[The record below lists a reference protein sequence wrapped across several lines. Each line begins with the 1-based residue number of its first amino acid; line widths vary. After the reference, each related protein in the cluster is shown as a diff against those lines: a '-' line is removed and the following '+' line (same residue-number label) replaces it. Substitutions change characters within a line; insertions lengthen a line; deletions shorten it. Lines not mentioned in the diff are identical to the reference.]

1 MRKLTVIFAL
11 FLLGSLV
18 FVNPLYMQEPDERPY
33 RPKPTPV
40 PTEAAFSPQI
50 VGGTLASTGEFPW
63 QVALVSATNSNPY
76 DGQFCGGSLIAP
88 QWVLTAAHCVFD
100 IDGIMTPG
108 EIDVVAGIIKLSSG
122 PTNGGT
128 GQRLDVAEV
137 IPHPNYNEATTDS
150 DLALLRLAAPA
161 SLNSNVAV
169 IGLAGPADAAL
180 YAPGVTA
187 TVTGWGNTLGQPT
200 PGGTSYPDDLYKVS
214 VPIVSN
220 TTCNAPGSYG
230 GAVTDNMFCAGLAA
244 GGKDSCQGD
253 SGGPLIVPN
262 GGGWLQAGIVS
273 WGTGCAQPN
282 YYGVYTRV
290 WNFKTWIDVQIG
302 NITFSDFVY
311 LPAVLK
317 PGQVVTCT
325 PSPAGESNNVSDAL
339 TVCSGQSVHGQV
351 SDSDWDDVY
360 KITAVAN
367 QTLTLSMSGTG
378 VGGPGDA
385 DLNLYL
391 PGTTNIS
398 TASPYAYS
406 NQYGNNEN
414 IQKVLP
420 QSGVWYIDVLDF
432 KDGDGGTNYALFIT
446 LTGP

>member
-1 MRKLTVIFAL
+1 MKKLFVIFAL

-63 QVALVSATNSNPY
+63 QVALIYATNSNPY
-76 DGQFCGGSLIAP
+76 DGQFCGGSLIAS
-88 QWVLTAAHCVFD
+88 QWVLTAAHCVVES
-100 IDGIMTPG
+100 GVVYPPG
-108 EIDVVAGIIKLSSG
+108 AIDVVAGITKLSSG

-128 GQRLDVAEV
+128 GQRLDVAEI
-137 IPHPNYNEATTDS
+137 IPHPNYNEVTVDS
-150 DLALLRLAAPA
+150 DLALLRLSTPA
-161 SLNSNVAV
+161 TLNSTVSV
-169 IGLAGPADAAL
+169 IGLVDPENANLAN
-180 YAPGVTA
+180 PGVTA
-187 TVTGWGNTLGQPT
+187 TISGWGDITGNDN
-200 PGGTSYPDDLYKVS
+200 YPDDLFKVS
-214 VPIVSN
+214 VPIVSDA
-220 TTCNAPGSYG
+220 TCNAPASYNG
-230 GAVTDNMFCAGLAA
+230 EVTNNMFCAGLAA

-253 SGGPLIVPN
+253 SGGPLIVPS
-262 GGGWLQAGIVS
+262 GGGWLQAGVVS
-273 WGTGCAQPN
+273 WGIGCAQPDK
-282 YYGVYTRV
+282 YGVYTRV
-290 WNFKTWIDVQIG
+290 WNFKTWIDIEIG
-302 NITFSDFVY
+302 NIVLSNSVF

-325 PSPAGESNNVSDAL
+325 PSPAGESNNVGDAL
-339 TVCSGQSVHGQV
+339 TVCSGQTVHGQV

-432 KDGDGGTNYALFIT
+432 KDGDGGTDYTLSIT
-446 LTGP
+446 LTP